1 MTERES
7 KILDRHEL
15 EYSIK
20 SLAKM
25 YSLRDKIAAQT
36 IGHAS
41 TRDAEVD
48 GVASIIRKI
57 EREVAEYL
65 AAHPEELREN
75 EEVAA
80 PVREAVAA

>member
-1 MTERES
+1 
-7 KILDRHEL
+7 
-15 EYSIK
+15 
-20 SLAKM
+20 M
-25 YSLRDKIAAQT
+25 YSLRDRIAAQT

-48 GVASIIRKI
+48 GVVSMIRKI

-65 AAHPEELREN
+65 ATHPEEFRDAREG
-75 EEVAA
+75 AA